1 MKFSSLVKIVS
12 MFYAIIIIVFVL
24 VFFAPQWWVSY
35 VMKRHNKTIN
45 ALPGTGGELAQHLI
59 ERYQLPVTLEA
70 TEQGDHYDPESKT
83 VRLSPEYLNGKSLT
97 ALAIAAHE
105 VGHAVQ
111 DFQRDELLIMRGR
124 LVKTSQQFEKMGA
137 GVIFVA
143 PLLTAFTHSPHLGLL
158 VGLVGFLS
166 IASSVV
172 VHLISL
178 PVEFDASFN
187 KALPLLEEGHYVT
200 KRDLIPVRQVLL
212 AAALTYVAAALAG
225 LLNVWRWIAILR
237 R

>member
-1 MKFSSLVKIVS
+1 MPVFLIILVI
-12 MFYAIIIIVFVL
+12 FVL
-24 VFFAPQWWVSY
+24 IFFLPQWWVKH
-35 VMKRHNKTIN
+35 VMQRYSKPIN

-59 ERYQLPVTLEA
+59 DRYHLPVTVET
-70 TEQGDHYDPESKT
+70 TERGDHYDPESKT
-83 VRLSPEYLNGKSLT
+83 VRLSPAYFNGKSLT
-97 ALAIAAHE
+97 AIAIAAHE

-111 DFQRDELLIMRGR
+111 DHRKEDLLRLRGHMVGVAQR
-124 LVKTSQQFEKMGA
+124 FEKLGA
-137 GVIFVA
+137 GVLLFSPILT
-143 PLLTAFTHSPHLGLL
+143 LLTRSPSVGLLMGL
-158 VGLVGFLS
+158 VGLMS

-187 KALPLLEEGHYVT
+187 KALPLLEEGNYIT
-200 KRDLIPVRQVLL
+200 KQDLLPVRKVLL

-225 LLNVWRWIAILR
+225 LLNIGRWIAILR

>member
-1 MKFSSLVKIVS
+1 
-12 MFYAIIIIVFVL
+12 MFYVFFIL
-24 VFFAPQWWVSY
+24 LFILIFFAPQWWVNH
-35 VMKRHNKTIN
+35 VMKRYSKPIN

-59 ERYQLPVTLEA
+59 NRYQLPVTLEA
-70 TEQGDHYDPESKT
+70 TDQGDHYDPETKT
-83 VRLSPEYLNGKSLT
+83 VRLSTQNLNGKSLT

-111 DFQRDELLIMRGR
+111 DHRNDEFLILRGKM
-124 LVKTSQQFEKMGA
+124 VKTSQQFEKMGA
-137 GVIFVA
+137 GVIFLA
-143 PLLTAFTHSPHLGLL
+143 PLLSAFTHSPHLGLFI
-158 VGLVGFLS
+158 GLMGFLS

-187 KALPLLEEGHYVT
+187 KALPLLQEGHYVT
-200 KRDLIPVRQVLL
+200 KRDMLPIRRVLL

-225 LLNVWRWIAILR
+225 LLNIWRWIAILR